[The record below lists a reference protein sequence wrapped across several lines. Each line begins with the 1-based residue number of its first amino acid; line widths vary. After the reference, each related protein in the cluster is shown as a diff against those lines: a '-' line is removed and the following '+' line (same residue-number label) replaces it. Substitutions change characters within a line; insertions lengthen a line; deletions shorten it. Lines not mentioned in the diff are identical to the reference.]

1 MDKTRGNVRKLLL
14 VTSIAATVA
23 ALFIFKYFNFF
34 AINLNSLANFLHWN
48 YSIDTLKI
56 ILPIG
61 LSFHTFQSLA
71 YVIEV
76 YRKKYKVERN
86 FGIYALYVM
95 FYPQLVAGPIE
106 RPQHLLPQFYEKH
119 SFDYDRVVSGLRLIL
134 FGFFQKVVIADRL
147 AIIVNNV
154 YNNPTSYTGF
164 PLILATFAFSFQI
177 FCDFAGYSNIAIG
190 SARVLGFNLVKN
202 FDNPYASKTVAQ
214 FWNRWHMSLYSW
226 FRDYLYIPLGGNRL
240 GKLRTLLNIL
250 IVFLVSGL
258 WHGANWTFVVWG
270 GLNGIYLI
278 IHYLVKDYVNNFVDL
293 IGLSKIRLLHSFTQI
308 TFTFT
313 LISFSWILFR
323 AKDFKEAGYIITH
336 LFSNL
341 EILGSALKNFN
352 INQFLLDATQRK
364 PVLGMPILDLIIV
377 ILAIIF
383 MQYVFELESKG
394 NIQQRLSL
402 QPLLIRWSL
411 YYLMFIGIVYY
422 ISTAQPQFIYFQ
434 F

>member
-1 MDKTRGNVRKLLL
+1 MSFISLQFVIFFVLITTLFFTLPHKFRWVLLLISSCIFYMAFIPKYIFILFALITIDYFIAILMDKTRGNVRKLLL

-323 AKDFKEAGYIITH
+323 AKDFK
-336 LFSNL
+336 
-341 EILGSALKNFN
+341 
-352 INQFLLDATQRK
+352 
-364 PVLGMPILDLIIV
+364 
-377 ILAIIF
+377 
-383 MQYVFELESKG
+383 
-394 NIQQRLSL
+394 
-402 QPLLIRWSL
+402 
-411 YYLMFIGIVYY
+411 
-422 ISTAQPQFIYFQ
+422 
-434 F
+434 